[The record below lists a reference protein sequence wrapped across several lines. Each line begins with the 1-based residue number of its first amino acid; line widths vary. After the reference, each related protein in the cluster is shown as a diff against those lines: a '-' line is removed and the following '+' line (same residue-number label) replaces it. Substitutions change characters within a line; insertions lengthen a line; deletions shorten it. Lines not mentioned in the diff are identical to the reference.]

1 MSASVSPLCLITG
14 GGGLHFSV
22 TLPLHTLI
30 SWSFW
35 IVDECDFNTKLSW
48 MLHCIHHTV
57 TTLSFIF
64 SSYNALFVTDPASGS
79 GAEGR
84 SVRLFCCLSSLWLKP
99 DAGSSAEAYT
109 SSVKLLSEKSLMEPY
124 VVYLSISFIET
135 LSAHQCL
142 WQRALCGVA
151 HRKDWVESVTPLHSL
166 FQTEG
171 LCWSFHHSPI
181 EGIQL

>member
-1 MSASVSPLCLITG
+1 MSANVWSQVVEVSTFLSLCLCTPWSVEVAQ
-14 GGGLHFSV
+14 LSMNV
-22 TLPLHTLI
+22 TL
-30 SWSFW
+30 
-35 IVDECDFNTKLSW
+35 
-48 MLHCIHHTV
+48 
-57 TTLSFIF
+57 TLSYHECCTIF
-64 SSYNALFVTDPASGS
+64 PARWPRLALSLFVTDPASGS

-84 SVRLFCCLSSLWLKP
+84 SVHLFCCLLSVWLRP

-109 SSVKLLSEKSLMEPY
+109 SSVKLLSKKSLMETY
-124 VVYLSISFIET
+124 VVYLSISFMET

-151 HRKDWVESVTPLHSL
+151 HRKDSAESVTPPLHSL